1 MTKKNSFYLLE
12 PLQGIPMNKPEEK
25 PEDWLA
31 RIVSD
36 YSRPHAAFTP
46 SEARE
51 PYFEWHPDRDFSNL
65 ERVLKDVHSTKIAS
79 SLLDVLDIS
88 HEDFMSKKHTF
99 RSRKVERLRIHHDE
113 TVLEQ
118 TLADPEVASDIEDW
132 DLNVFSPMY
141 FIVGLLVTNDI
152 TYNSSE
158 RSGHNTKAGV
168 DPANALGA
176 ATGVPAGIVPSA
188 KIEAEDKHWKT
199 ATAHTR
205 ASGKKRI
212 FAVEYR
218 SFRKHLRQRP
228 GKVGKLGGYG
238 PQGDR
243 TFSDELD
250 QADDDVEIQ
259 IELDPEPFSDIMEV
273 DGMEERCLLLDDS
286 E

>member
-1 MTKKNSFYLLE
+1 MTDFRIDMAKKNSFYLLE
-12 PLQGIPMNKPEEK
+12 PFQGFPVDK

-36 YSRPHAAFTP
+36 YSRPRAAFTP
-46 SEARE
+46 SKPRK
-51 PYFEWHPDRDFSNL
+51 PYFTYDTDRGFSNL
-65 ERVLKDVHSTKIAS
+65 ERVLKDVHSTKVAL

-88 HEDFMSKKHTF
+88 HEDFTSNQHTF
-99 RSRKVERLRIHHDE
+99 RSRKVERLRIDHDA

-118 TLADPEVASDIEDW
+118 TLADREVASDIEEW
-132 DLNVFSPMY
+132 DLNMFSPMY
-141 FIVGLLVTNDI
+141 FVVGLLVTNDI
-152 TYNSSE
+152 TFDSSE
-158 RSGHNTKAGV
+158 TSEQKTRAGI
-168 DPANALGA
+168 DPVNALGL
-176 ATGVPAGIVPSA
+176 ATGVPASVVPSA
-188 KIEAEDKHWKT
+188 KIDAEDKHQES

-243 TFSDELD
+243 TFGTIDHTD
-250 QADDDVEIQ
+250 HGVEVQ
-259 IELDPEPFSDIMEV
+259 VELDPEPFSDIMEV
-273 DGMEERCLLLDDS
+273 DGTEERCLLLD
-286 E
+286 